1 LKGLFVIKIENLK
14 KTYVTYKRG
23 TSFGEVL
30 KSMFVRK
37 KVPVEALKGI
47 TLSIE
52 KGELIGLLGPN
63 GAGKSTMIK
72 ILTGILHPT
81 SGTAWCLGYV
91 PWKARRTYVA
101 RIGAVFGQKSQLV
114 FDIPPV
120 DSFYMNKAIYN
131 IPKSDYERNLKRMT
145 EMLDAGD
152 IIKKPTR
159 GLSLGERMRCEFI
172 MAMLHNPEVV
182 FLDEPTIGLDVIA
195 KEKIRAFIQEM
206 NAAGVTFIL
215 TTHDLDDVEHL
226 ARRVVV
232 INHGEIVFDGGMDA
246 LKTHLGNKKIIR
258 LSTHGPLPSLDHE
271 GVEHVNRLSEFEAD
285 LELDLAKI
293 ELNQFIKR
301 VSETSTIRDMAIS
314 EPPIETVIKKLYE

>member
-1 LKGLFVIKIENLK
+1 MIKIENLK
-14 KTYVTYKRG
+14 KTYITYKRG

-131 IPKSDYERNLKRMT
+131 IPKADYEHNLKRMT

-172 MAMLHNPEVV
+172 MALLHNPEVV

-195 KEKIRAFIQEM
+195 KEKIRAFIKEM

-246 LKTHLGNKKIIR
+246 LKTHLGNKKMIR
-258 LSTHGPLPSLDHE
+258 LSTHGPLPSLERD
-271 GVEHVNRLSEFEAD
+271 GVEKIIRHSEYEAD
-285 LELDLAKI
+285 LELDLEKI
-293 ELNQFIKR
+293 ELNRFIKS

>member
-1 LKGLFVIKIENLK
+1 VIKIENLK
-14 KTYVTYKRG
+14 KNYVTYQRG
-23 TSFGEVL
+23 NRFFEVL

-37 KVPVEALKGI
+37 KVLVEALKGVNL
-47 TLSIE
+47 TIE

-72 ILTGILHPT
+72 ILSGILHPT
-81 SGTAWCLGYV
+81 SGTAECLGYV
-91 PWKARRTYVA
+91 PWKARRKYVA

-114 FDIPPV
+114 FDIPPI
-120 DSFYMNKAIYN
+120 DSFYMNKAIYA
-131 IPKSDYERNLKRMT
+131 IPKADYEHNLGRMT

-152 IIKKPTR
+152 IIRKPTR

-195 KEKIRAFIQEM
+195 KEKIRAFIKEM
-206 NAAGVTFIL
+206 NGAGVTFIL

-246 LKTHLGNKKIIR
+246 LKTHLGNKKIVR
-258 LSTHGPLPSLDHE
+258 LSTNGPLPSLE
-271 GVEHVNRLSEFEAD
+271 RPGVEKVTRLSEYEAD
-285 LELDLAKI
+285 LELDLEKI
-293 ELNQFIKR
+293 ELNRFIKS
-301 VSETSTIRDMAIS
+301 VSESSTIRDMSIS